1 MPAAAGCAT
10 SALVA
15 DASRRKLADAGAEV
29 LKVEVRGGAPER
41 VGDVYILSDGF
52 RWLHSH
58 LNRGKKSIVID
69 LKHPRAMEV
78 VEPLVKWADGEPP
91 SPSNPHATAAAHP
104 PTRARAA
111 ALAGVHSAGHAV
123 ITNNFRSGA
132 LARMGLPYERCR
144 EWNPRIIYTAN
155 SGFGPKGEWAEKPS
169 FDGIAQAFSGAMV
182 HQGGGPTQGTPS
194 LVSWAFS
201 DEVGGLNYALSI
213 VQALYARE
221 RTGLGQR
228 VETSQLGA
236 TVAFQY
242 IGLAAALHQ
251 PDHRQID
258 DGRSPNDRGAQ
269 WFIAR
274 CSDGKWLIVL
284 PNTDPQ
290 WEAFTRVALERPDL
304 FDKAPD
310 MPSRLRVQDEM

>member
-1 MPAAAGCAT
+1 M
-10 SALVA
+10 
-15 DASRRKLADAGAEV
+15 
-29 LKVEVRGGAPER
+29 EVRGGAPER

-78 VEPLVKWADGEPP
+78 VEPLVKWAD
-91 SPSNPHATAAAHP
+91 
-104 PTRARAA
+104 
-111 ALAGVHSAGHAV
+111 V

-221 RTGLGQR
+221 RTGLGQQ

-290 WEAFTRVALERPDL
+290 WEAFTCVALERRDL

>member
-1 MPAAAGCAT
+1 M
-10 SALVA
+10 
-15 DASRRKLADAGAEV
+15 

-69 LKHPRAMEV
+69 LKHPRAMDV
-78 VEPLVKWADGEPP
+78 VEPLVKWAD
-91 SPSNPHATAAAHP
+91 
-104 PTRARAA
+104 
-111 ALAGVHSAGHAV
+111 V

-221 RTGLGQR
+221 RTGLGQQ

-236 TVAFQY
+236 TVAFQV
-242 IGLAAALHQ
+242 ILPPAPG
-251 PDHRQID
+251 
-258 DGRSPNDRGAQ
+258 
-269 WFIAR
+269 
-274 CSDGKWLIVL
+274 GKWVRYGLKGV
-284 PNTDPQ
+284 N
-290 WEAFTRVALERPDL
+290 EG
-304 FDKAPD
+304 
-310 MPSRLRVQDEM
+310 S